1 MRQYFGAA
9 ILGFFVLYLYFEG
22 SIQAYSSHP
31 VIFGFLILLMLLTTL
46 SIGLVFNRT
55 EKASHSYPLFGK
67 EALIDF
73 LSVFLGAIL
82 TFFLSVY
89 LEVNAVLASG
99 LIGTLAAIFSK
110 PYAVAIFCGSFLGMS
125 SPEVFDVF
133 PFFVATVLA
142 SSIYVTA
149 KDVFNGFGGK
159 LGTIALSGC
168 FIATLIHSEPLLEGS
183 LYGFE
188 YSLLII
194 ATAFLGAVISNLLNI
209 RFSQGAVFGSAF
221 VGVVAGGLL
230 PTVFPSS
237 GMTLAIVMFGAS
249 FVGMSNRKVLG
260 NEALVGLTGVV
271 FGVLFVVTAHALGGL
286 GGKLGTLALS
296 SVLAIY
302 GAYFLYTHFPKGV
315 ETHE

>member
-46 SIGLVFNRT
+46 SIGLVFNRI

-209 RFSQGAVFGSAF
+209 RFSQGAVFS
-221 VGVVAGGLL
+221 
-230 PTVFPSS
+230 SS

-286 GGKLGTLALS
+286 GDKLGTLALS